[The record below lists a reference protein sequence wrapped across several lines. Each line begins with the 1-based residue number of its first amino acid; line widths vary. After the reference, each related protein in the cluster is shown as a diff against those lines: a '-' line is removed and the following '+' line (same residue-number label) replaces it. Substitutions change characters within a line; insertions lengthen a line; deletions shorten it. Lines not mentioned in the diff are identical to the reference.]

1 MRVLNEKK
9 EQIMWKSDTLRK
21 RSKSRLLSGSKHGK
35 FQEQMKARK
44 AVIQR
49 AREREDKENKERVE
63 TKPWMALYTMA
74 CSVGLFLGHPWRF
87 RVQKNVLATLLR
99 IEEWEQGP
107 VGGCL
112 VQWVGL

>member
-44 AVIQR
+44 AVI
-49 AREREDKENKERVE
+49 
-63 TKPWMALYTMA
+63 
-74 CSVGLFLGHPWRF
+74 
-87 RVQKNVLATLLR
+87 
-99 IEEWEQGP
+99 
-107 VGGCL
+107 
-112 VQWVGL
+112 